1 VKQPSKNGKIIH
13 MNRIIGYFYIFS
25 KLTTSLVL
33 MLIISF
39 MGYALIKSYQSK
51 KNDSDKLEIEYSSLK
66 ESIDDNDNKFIIL
79 NNQTKEIKKQVA
91 EIKKLLKNS
100 KFPENYSENEDNI
113 TNLIDLQKQ
122 LESKINKI
130 ELKLNNL
137 EIKNS
142 INKNPNLNNQITP
155 IIDLIV
161 LKYKNGEEIDGE
173 LLYLESIAPVNKL
186 YIFEKLNVIK
196 LNKFY
201 GLLDLSNEFNRSV
214 NAYVNFK
221 FTSTQKK
228 SILSFLLKFVSIKP
242 NNLSKYENEELNL
255 LMNVKKMIDKEDINS
270 ASKLILKLDNH
281 DKFFIKWKNQSNIYM
296 DFISLL
302 EKVS

>member
-1 VKQPSKNGKIIH
+1 

>member
-1 VKQPSKNGKIIH
+1 
-13 MNRIIGYFYIFS
+13 MNKIIGYFYIFS

-33 MLIISF
+33 MLIILF
-39 MGYALIKSYQSK
+39 MGYALTKSYQGK
-51 KNDSDKLEIEYSSLK
+51 KKDSNNLEIEYSYLK
-66 ESIDDNDNKFIIL
+66 ESIADNDNKFIIL
-79 NNQTKEIKKQVA
+79 NTETKEIKKQVV
-91 EIKKLLKNS
+91 EIKKLLKNN
-100 KFPENYSENEDNI
+100 KFSENYSENADNI
-113 TNLIDLQKQ
+113 TTLIDLQKQ

-130 ELKLNNL
+130 ESKLNNL
-137 EIKNS
+137 EIKKS

-161 LKYKNGEEIDGE
+161 LKYKNGEEIDNE

-201 GLLDLSNEFNRSV
+201 GLLNLSNEFNRSV
-214 NAYVNFK
+214 NVYVNFK
-221 FTSTQKK
+221 FNSTQKK
-228 SILSFLLKFVSIKP
+228 SILSFLLKFISIKP

-270 ASKLILKLDNH
+270 ASKLILNLDNH